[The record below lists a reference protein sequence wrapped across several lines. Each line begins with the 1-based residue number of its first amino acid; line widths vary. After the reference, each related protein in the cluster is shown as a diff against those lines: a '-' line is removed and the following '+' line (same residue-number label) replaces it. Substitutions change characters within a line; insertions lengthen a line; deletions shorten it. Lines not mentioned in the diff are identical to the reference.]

1 MGQYAKAEIEVKFND
16 EVKAEEFGNIIT
28 NFKKELTDRF
38 VAKGKD
44 TDFDV
49 NINFVE
55 VDDNFVRICLDSR
68 RLANTEWQCDQISD
82 IAKEEFRGFIIEFD
96 ATITSPQGYLCWGC
110 EEAEK

>member
-1 MGQYAKAEIEVKFND
+1 MGQYTKAEIEVKFND
-16 EVKAEEFGNIIT
+16 EVKAEEFGNI
-28 NFKKELTDRF
+28 FKDFHGELSKRRI
-38 VAKGKD
+38 AKGLD
-44 TDFDV
+44 TEFTV

-82 IAKEEFRGFIIEFD
+82 IAKEEFRGFVIEFD
-96 ATITSPQGYLCWGC
+96 ARITSLQSYLCWGC